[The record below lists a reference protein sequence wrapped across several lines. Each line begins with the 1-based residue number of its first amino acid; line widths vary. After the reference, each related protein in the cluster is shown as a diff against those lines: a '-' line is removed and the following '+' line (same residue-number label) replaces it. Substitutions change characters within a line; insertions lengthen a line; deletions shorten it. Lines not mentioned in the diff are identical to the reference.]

1 MPGDA
6 ALKTAD
12 FLEYAQSAACEMANF
27 SEKSVETTASPSPA
41 DGVCKDG
48 AAPDLEQRKNAGE
61 AQQAQHIDP
70 AVASMGLPDYLQTLR
85 LGTESWHCFPPC

>member
-6 ALKTAD
+6 ALKGAD
-12 FLEYAQSAACEMANF
+12 ILEYAQSAAFEMAIFGENQWDYRF
-27 SEKSVETTASPSPA
+27 PAPA

-48 AAPDLEQRKNAGE
+48 AAPDLEQREDAGE

-70 AVASMGLPDYLQTLR
+70 AVASMGLPGYLQTLR